1 MASSAIV
8 KLDLTKFA
16 FYANRY
22 PVDAYIEVMNERI
35 LAPQSQVAEDME
47 EEMGCGTRIPIL
59 ALVVATLVPGGI
71 PIVAVQERDL
81 SHQLT
86 VTEVWDYAGS
96 TELGGFSYIDGLGE
110 AKNGTIWV
118 SDASPGWGR
127 VFLYNPLT
135 DEATVVGRP
144 GEGPGEVLSTTI
156 IAIDPDGNIAMY
168 DIVRSSIELYS
179 PTGEP
184 VRRIRLP
191 HRVTWVKGFDVL
203 PSGDF
208 VISGGVVG
216 VNSAIHQFSREGR
229 FLRSWGESAQAD
241 DWEARIVGTGGAL
254 HALPDGSLL
263 YSQGAPHR
271 IAHYLPT
278 DEGWSEYQIAAF
290 PDLIDAPRDAVI
302 VEGVED
308 GVPYRTFHVTYP
320 QSRGVF
326 QIGEGLILN
335 VVVAAD
341 DGQSI
346 WQLFDP
352 DRTTTDGHS
361 TLIAETRT
369 QAYEPW
375 FKSLNGD
382 ILGVRK
388 NLDTGVPTVVRLHM
402 AWTESDAR

>member
-8 KLDLTKFA
+8 KLDPTKFA
-16 FYANRY
+16 FYPNRY
-22 PVDAYIEVMNERI
+22 RVDAYIEVMNERI

-47 EEMGCGTRIPIL
+47 EDMRCAARMPIL
-59 ALVVATLVPGGI
+59 ALVVSTLVPGGI
-71 PIVAVQERDL
+71 PIVTAQERDL

-86 VTEVWDYAGS
+86 VTEVWDYDGS
-96 TELGGFSYIDGLGE
+96 TELGGFSYVDGLGE
-110 AKNGTIWV
+110 AGNGTIWV

-127 VFLYNPLT
+127 VVLYNPMT

-168 DIVRSSIELYS
+168 DIARSSIELYS

-208 VISGGVVG
+208 VLSGGVVG

-335 VVVAAD
+335 VIVAVD

-352 DRTTTDGHS
+352 DGTTADAHS

-375 FKSLNGD
+375 FRCLNGD
-382 ILGVRK
+382 ILAVRK
-388 NLDTGVPTVVRLHM
+388 NLDTGVPTVVRLRM

>member
-1 MASSAIV
+1 M
-8 KLDLTKFA
+8 
-16 FYANRY
+16 
-22 PVDAYIEVMNERI
+22 PV
-35 LAPQSQVAEDME
+35 
-47 EEMGCGTRIPIL
+47 L
-59 ALVVATLVPGGI
+59 ALIVSTFVPGGM
-71 PIVAVQERDL
+71 PIVAAQERDL

-110 AKNGTIWV
+110 AGNGTIWI

-127 VFLYNPLT
+127 VVLYNPLA

-156 IAIDPDGNIAMY
+156 IAIDPDGNVAVY
-168 DIVRSSIELYS
+168 DLARSSIELYS

-184 VRRIRLP
+184 VRRIQLP
-191 HRVTWVKGFDVL
+191 LRVTWVKGFVIL

-208 VISGGVVG
+208 VLSGGVVG
-216 VNSAIHQFSREGR
+216 VNSAIHQFSREGK
-229 FLRSWGESAQAD
+229 FLRSWGEAAQAD
-241 DWEARIVGTGGAL
+241 NWEAKIVGAGGAL

-271 IAHYLPT
+271 ITHYVPT
-278 DEGWSEYQIAAF
+278 DEGWSENHIAAV
-290 PDLIDAPRDAVI
+290 PDLLDAPGDAVI

-308 GVPYRTFHVTYP
+308 GVPYTTYYVTYP

-335 VVVAAD
+335 VIVAAD

-352 DRTTTDGHS
+352 DRTTADGHS

-369 QAYEPW
+369 QAYAPW
-375 FKSLNGD
+375 FKSQNGD
-382 ILGVRK
+382 ILAVRT
-388 NLDTGVPTVVRLHM
+388 NLDTDVPTVVRLRL
-402 AWTESDAR
+402 AWTVSDANPRAVFAAGPTPAHSFRNRSFAIRHGGKSLFISR

>member
-1 MASSAIV
+1 MGE
-8 KLDLTKFA
+8 DLGFA
-16 FYANRY
+16 TGM
-22 PVDAYIEVMNERI
+22 PV
-35 LAPQSQVAEDME
+35 
-47 EEMGCGTRIPIL
+47 L
-59 ALVVATLVPGGI
+59 ALIVSTFVPGWM
-71 PIVAVQERDL
+71 PIVAAQERDL

-86 VTEVWDYAGS
+86 VTEVWDYDGS
-96 TELGGFSYIDGLGE
+96 AELGGFSYIEGLGE
-110 AKNGTIWV
+110 AGNGTIWV
-118 SDASPGWGR
+118 SDASPGSGR
-127 VFLYNPLT
+127 VVLFNPLT
-135 DEATVVGRP
+135 DEATVVGQL

-156 IAIDPDGNIAMY
+156 IAIDPDGNIAVY
-168 DIVRSSIELYS
+168 DLARSSVELYS

-191 HRVTWVKGFDVL
+191 LRVTWVKGFAIL

-208 VISGGVVG
+208 VLSGGVVG

-229 FLRSWGESAQAD
+229 FLRSWGEAAQAD
-241 DWEARIVGTGGAL
+241 KYWEASLVGTGGGL

-271 IAHYLPT
+271 ITHYLPT
-278 DEGWSEYQIAAF
+278 DVGWSENHIAAF
-290 PDLIDAPRDAVI
+290 PDLIDAPGDSVI

-308 GVPYRTFHVTYP
+308 GVPYLTFYVTYP

-335 VVVAAD
+335 VIVAAD

-352 DRTTTDGHS
+352 DRTTADGHS

-375 FKSLNGD
+375 FKGHSGD
-382 ILGVRK
+382 ILAVRK
-388 NLDTGVPTVVRLHM
+388 NLDTDVPTVVRLRL
-402 AWTESDAR
+402 AWTESDAK

>member
-8 KLDLTKFA
+8 KLDPTKFA
-16 FYANRY
+16 FYPNRY
-22 PVDAYIEVMNERI
+22 RVDAYIEVMNERI

-47 EEMGCGTRIPIL
+47 EDMRCAARMPIL
-59 ALVVATLVPGGI
+59 ALVVSTLVPGGI
-71 PIVAVQERDL
+71 PIVAAQERDL

-86 VTEVWDYAGS
+86 VTEVWDYDGS

-110 AKNGTIWV
+110 AGNGTIWV

-127 VFLYNPLT
+127 VVLYNPMT

-168 DIVRSSIELYS
+168 DIARSSIELYS

-208 VISGGVVG
+208 VLSGGVVG

-335 VVVAAD
+335 VIVAVD

-352 DRTTTDGHS
+352 DGTTADAHS

-375 FKSLNGD
+375 FRCLNGD
-382 ILGVRK
+382 ILAVRK
-388 NLDTGVPTVVRLHM
+388 NLDTGVPTVVRLRM

>member
-1 MASSAIV
+1 MGSA
-8 KLDLTKFA
+8 A
-16 FYANRY
+16 R
-22 PVDAYIEVMNERI
+22 M
-35 LAPQSQVAEDME
+35 
-47 EEMGCGTRIPIL
+47 PIL
-59 ALVVATLVPGGI
+59 ALVVSALVPGGI
-71 PIVAVQERDL
+71 PFLAAQEHEL
-81 SHQLT
+81 SHHLT

-96 TELGGFSYIDGLGE
+96 SELGEFSYIDGLGE

-118 SDASPGWGR
+118 SDAFPGWGR
-127 VFLYNPLT
+127 VVRYNPLT
-135 DEATVVGRP
+135 DEATVVGAP
-144 GEGPGEVLSTTI
+144 GEGPGEVSSTTI
-156 IAIDPDGNIAMY
+156 IAIDPDGNVAVY
-168 DIVRSSIELYS
+168 DIGRSSIELYS
-179 PTGEP
+179 PTGAP

-191 HRVTWVKGFDVL
+191 LRVTWVKGFAIL

-208 VISGGVVG
+208 VLSGGVVG

-241 DWEARIVGTGGAL
+241 DWEARMVGTGGAL

-263 YSQGAPHR
+263 YSEGAPHR
-271 IAHYLPT
+271 ISHYVPT
-278 DEGWSEYQIAAF
+278 NEGWSERPIAAF

-326 QIGEGLILN
+326 QIGGGLVLN
-335 VVVAAD
+335 VVVATD
-341 DGQSI
+341 DGHSI

-352 DRTTTDGHS
+352 ARATVDGHG

-375 FKSLNGD
+375 FKAHDGH
-382 ILGVRK
+382 ILAVRR
-388 NLDTGVPTVVRLHM
+388 NPETDVPTVVRLLLG
-402 AWTESDAR
+402 WTQSDSK

>member
-8 KLDLTKFA
+8 KLDPTKFA

-22 PVDAYIEVMNERI
+22 RVDAYIEVMNERI

-47 EEMGCGTRIPIL
+47 EDMRCAARMPIL
-59 ALVVATLVPGGI
+59 ALVVSTLVPGGI
-71 PIVAVQERDL
+71 PIVAAQERDL

-86 VTEVWDYAGS
+86 VTEVWDYDGS
-96 TELGGFSYIDGLGE
+96 TELGGFSYVDGLGE
-110 AKNGTIWV
+110 AGNGTIWV

-127 VFLYNPLT
+127 VVLYNPMT

-168 DIVRSSIELYS
+168 DIARSSIELYS

-208 VISGGVVG
+208 VLSGGVVG

-326 QIGEGLILN
+326 
-335 VVVAAD
+335 
-341 DGQSI
+341 S
-346 WQLFDP
+346 
-352 DRTTTDGHS
+352 DR
-361 TLIAETRT
+361 
-369 QAYEPW
+369 
-375 FKSLNGD
+375 
-382 ILGVRK
+382 
-388 NLDTGVPTVVRLHM
+388 
-402 AWTESDAR
+402 

>member
-1 MASSAIV
+1 M
-8 KLDLTKFA
+8 
-16 FYANRY
+16 
-22 PVDAYIEVMNERI
+22 
-35 LAPQSQVAEDME
+35 
-47 EEMGCGTRIPIL
+47 PIL
-59 ALVVATLVPGGI
+59 ALIVSTFVPGGM
-71 PIVAVQERDL
+71 PIVSAQERVL

-110 AKNGTIWV
+110 AGNGTIWI
-118 SDASPGWGR
+118 SDASPGSGR
-127 VFLYNPLT
+127 VVLFNPLT

-156 IAIDPDGNIAMY
+156 IAIDPDGNIAVY
-168 DIVRSSIELYS
+168 DIARSSVELYS

-191 HRVTWVKGFDVL
+191 LRVEWVKGFVIL

-208 VISGGVVG
+208 VLSGGVVG

-229 FLRSWGESAQAD
+229 FLRSWGEAAQAD
-241 DWEARIVGTGGAL
+241 KYWEASLVGTGGAL

-271 IAHYLPT
+271 ITHYVPT
-278 DEGWSEYQIAAF
+278 DEGWSENHIAAV
-290 PDLIDAPRDAVI
+290 PDLLDAPGDAVI

-308 GVPYRTFHVTYP
+308 GVPYLTFYVTYP

-326 QIGEGLILN
+326 QTGEGLILN
-335 VVVAAD
+335 VIVAAD

-352 DRTTTDGHS
+352 DRTTADGHS

-375 FKSLNGD
+375 FKGHNGD
-382 ILGVRK
+382 ILAVRK
-388 NLDTGVPTVVRLHM
+388 NLDTDVPTVVRLRL
-402 AWTESDAR
+402 AWTESDAK